1 MVERLK
7 ERARAAGTQNLTA
20 ILGDATQPIVPDSSF
35 DVVFLVTTLGEIPD
49 RAAVVSS
56 FPLAWN

>member
-1 MVERLK
+1 
-7 ERARAAGTQNLTA
+7 
-20 ILGDATQPIVPDSSF
+20 VPDSSF